1 MAVNKEEK
9 LRKEVVRGAQEIYAK
24 GLVEDGEGNV
34 SVRLSKNEI
43 LVTPTSTKYDL
54 LTPESIVHMDL
65 DGNVIGSGRIPSTEV
80 KMHLAVY
87 RDRPKVN
94 CVIHDHSTYATIIS
108 VLRKNIPILME
119 QQIIFLGGE
128 IKCTKITE
136 AHTDEMGA
144 SALEAL
150 DMNNAAILANHGTV
164 ICGKSVD
171 HAVRFGIIL
180 EKLAK
185 VYWGSLQ
192 VGEPLPIPEKNQA
205 EHLKMFN
212 SLFACYPRR
221 MRKKSEGK

>member
-1 MAVNKEEK
+1 MAVNKEEN
-9 LRKEVVRGAQEIYAK
+9 LRGEVVRGAQEIYAK
-24 GLVEDGEGNV
+24 GLVEDGEGNI

-43 LVTPTSTKYDL
+43 LVTPTSTNYDR

-65 DGNVIGSGRIPSTEV
+65 DGNVIGSGNIPSTEV

-136 AHTDEMGA
+136 AHTDEMGT

-150 DMNNAAILANHGTV
+150 DKNNAAILANHGAV

-171 HAVRFGIIL
+171 HAVRFGVIL
-180 EKLAK
+180 EKLSK

-192 VGEPLPIPEKNQA
+192 VGEPLPIPEENQV
-205 EHLKMFN
+205 EHAKMFER
-212 SLFACYPRR
+212 LFSCYPRR
-221 MRKKSEGK
+221 MRTK